1 MWKMSV
7 SAYGG
12 LSAHTLYH
20 IPAPKSNESWSYKKH
35 VAGNSGRLSAFAVR
49 RDFFLL
55 YIILESSQC
64 ILIYNDEM

>member
-1 MWKMSV
+1 MGDFLPTRSTTFRLPSLMKAEV
-7 SAYGG
+7 
-12 LSAHTLYH
+12 T
-20 IPAPKSNESWSYKKH
+20 KKH